1 MTFSKEKF
9 YLLMNK
15 RKAYLSELA
24 DLVGCSY
31 KGDDIIINGLN
42 LCNRPTA
49 YESILGYT
57 TSELFF
63 DAIFANNHITAL
75 VLTKELYEKL
85 AQRQEM
91 TNRKMSYLISDEPE
105 QLFYKLQNL
114 LCKETVFYQNESE
127 GSVGKN
133 CKIHPTAVIED
144 GAIIGDNV
152 TIGANSVVRSGSEI
166 GDNTYIGCCSVVG
179 EDGFQAIHGMEEHI
193 YHSGG
198 VRIGKGVT
206 IGNNTS
212 VCRSLFEGATLVG
225 DYSKIDNQVQVSH
238 NCIVGNYCT
247 ICVGAMLLG
256 SSTLEDNAYVAPGS
270 VIMNQKVVGE
280 AAFVGT
286 MSYVNKS
293 IKPHQEVF
301 GIPARKLP
309 TL

>member
-1 MTFSKEKF
+1 MD
-9 YLLMNK
+9 K
-15 RKAYLSELA
+15 RKAYLSELS
-24 DLVGCSY
+24 DLVGCSF
-31 KGDDIIINGLN
+31 KGEDIIINGLN
-42 LCNRPTA
+42 LCNRPTE

-63 DAIFANNHITAL
+63 DAIFKNDHIAAL
-75 VLTKELYEKL
+75 VLTNELYEKL
-85 AQRQEM
+85 DQCPEM
-91 TNRKMSYLISDEPE
+91 ISRKMSYIISDEPE
-105 QLFYKLQNL
+105 IQFYIIQNK
-114 LCKETVFYQNESE
+114 LCKETDFYKKISK
-127 GSVGKN
+127 GTIGKD
-133 CKIHPTAVIED
+133 CSIHPSAVIDE
-144 GAIIGDNV
+144 GAVIGDNV
-152 TIGANSVVRSGSEI
+152 TIGANSVVRDGTEI
-166 GDNTYIGCCSVVG
+166 GDNTYVGCCSVIG
-179 EDGFQAIHGMEEHI
+179 EDGFQALHGMKEHV

-212 VCRSLFEGATLVG
+212 VCRSLFEGATMVG

-238 NCIVGNYCT
+238 NCIVGKGCT
-247 ICVGAMLLG
+247 ICVGAILLG

-301 GIPARKLP
+301 GIPAKKLP

>member
-1 MTFSKEKF
+1 MD
-9 YLLMNK
+9 K
-15 RKAYLSELA
+15 RKAYLSELS
-24 DLVGCSY
+24 DLVGCSF
-31 KGDDIIINGLN
+31 KGEDIIINGLN
-42 LCNRPTA
+42 LCNRTTV
-49 YESILGYT
+49 YDSVLGYT

-63 DAIFANNHITAL
+63 DAIFANDHIAAL
-75 VLTKELYEKL
+75 VLSNVLHEKL
-85 AQRQEM
+85 AMRPEIIG
-91 TNRKMSYLISDEPE
+91 RKMSYIIIDEPE
-105 QLFYKLQNL
+105 ILFYKLQNK
-114 LCKETVFYQNESE
+114 LCKETVFYSMETV
-127 GSVGKN
+127 GAVGKN

-152 TIGANSVVRSGSEI
+152 TIGANSVVNEGVEI
-166 GDNTYIGCCSVVG
+166 GANTYIGSCSVIG

-198 VRIGKGVT
+198 VKIGKGVT

-212 VCRSLFEGATLVG
+212 INRSLFEGATIIG

-238 NCIVGNYCT
+238 NCIVGKNCT

-256 SSTLEDNAYVAPGS
+256 SSTLEDNAYVAPGA
-270 VIMNQKVVGE
+270 VIMNQKTVGE
-280 AAFVGT
+280 GAFVGT